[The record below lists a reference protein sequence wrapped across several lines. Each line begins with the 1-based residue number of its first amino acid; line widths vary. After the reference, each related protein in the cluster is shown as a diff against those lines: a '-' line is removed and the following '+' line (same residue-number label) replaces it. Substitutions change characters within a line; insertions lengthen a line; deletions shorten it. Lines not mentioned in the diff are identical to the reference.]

1 MRQRLSQIAE
11 ITLAVLGGV
20 LLAVSVPQSLSAQAV
35 LLANSGNPTRLYH
48 VDLDPNE
55 ATPLLDFQHSFSVG
69 AVALCSGST
78 ELLGIGTYPPSVSVV
93 DLASPTPTEELL
105 GHLPAA
111 FRGRVYQAAC
121 SPDGDYFFTNVA
133 NEGLYTLDPATCDP
147 GPCAPSFVG
156 TIHTVD
162 ATGQEHI
169 LDTHAADIEFV
180 SSGEMYLM
188 TIRSRT
194 PQSIRG
200 LYRVDAETAVATF
213 VGEISIR
220 RDNIGLA
227 ETDDGRLILS
237 SHDDNLYEID
247 AQTADVINLGSI
259 ALRDDGLAD
268 GQKLDISSGDMA
280 GHAPP
285 LGGAACPPSI
295 DFETDYT
302 LANPLRVGDIIDD
315 ANQPWG
321 PAGIFLSTDDP
332 GNQPLMIFDSGSPT
346 GGDKDLGTP
355 NELFTIPPDFI
366 TRGPGIGDSGNSN
379 QLPRG
384 KVLIL
389 SEDGN
394 SGDPNDADDGG
405 LIAFDF
411 VPPVEITEVRILD
424 IDKDEGGGTVT
435 AYDDSGAVIVSRSLV
450 PLGDNSFQTVE
461 LFAPGVQRLEIW
473 LAGSGALSEVI
484 LCDDVCVFVPEPPDS
499 DCVDEAIYAVD
510 DIAGRSSQFFTLDGA
525 AVMDCG
531 PVQEAYNIEGLE
543 GHNGVLYGSSG
554 DVSNEIPGVR
564 MSGALYTVDG
574 DDCEPHFIG
583 ETGFSDIEGL
593 AFHPSGV
600 LFGIDESAGVVTIDT
615 STGAATWVAP
625 DDGNKMEAITWSHD
639 GEVLFGSGENEGTSP
654 RTSTLYSYLCTSGSL
669 TTGDCAGGGWV
680 TVSNMLPGE
689 VEGLETAANGD
700 LIVGV
705 HSDSGD
711 AMIYYWSLDTSAPYN
726 EVVTQNHSDV
736 EGLAQCL

>member
-20 LLAVSVPQSLSAQAV
+20 LLALLVPQSLSAQAV
-35 LLANSGNPTRLYH
+35 LLANSGNPTHLYH

-55 ATPLLDFQHSFSVG
+55 ATLLLNFQYSFSVR
-69 AVALCSGST
+69 AIALCPGDT
-78 ELLGIGTYPPSVSVV
+78 NLLGIGTYPPSVSLV
-93 DLASPTPTEELL
+93 DLTTSAPTEELQ
-105 GHLPAA
+105 GQLPAA

-121 SPDGDYFFTNVA
+121 SPDGTYFFTNVE
-133 NEGLYTLDPATCDP
+133 NERLYALDLATCDP
-147 GPCAPSFVG
+147 GPCTPELVG
-156 TIHTVD
+156 TIRTID
-162 ATGQEHI
+162 ANGEEQI

-180 SSGEMYLM
+180 SSGEMYLL
-188 TIRSRT
+188 TIRSKT
-194 PQSIRG
+194 PTSIRS
-200 LYRVDAETAVATF
+200 LYRVDPGTAVATF
-213 VGEISIR
+213 IGEVSTA
-220 RDNIGLA
+220 RDNTGLA

-247 AQTADVINLGSI
+247 PRTGDVTSLGTVAVLNDQLRYLRTLNI
-259 ALRDDGLAD
+259 AG
-268 GQKLDISSGDMA
+268 GDMA

-285 LGGAACPPSI
+285 LGLDCPPSI

-302 LANPLRVGDIIDD
+302 LANPLRAGDIIDD

-332 GNQPLMIFDSGSPT
+332 ANQPLMIFDSGSPT
-346 GGDKDLGTP
+346 GGDHDLGTP

-510 DIAGRSSQFFTLDGA
+510 DIAGRSSQFFTLDGT

-554 DVSNEIPGVR
+554 DVSSEIPGVR

-574 DDCEPHFIG
+574 DDCELHFIG

-600 LFGIDESAGVVTIDT
+600 LFGIDESAGVVAIDT

-654 RTSTLYSYLCTSGSL
+654 RTSTLYAYLCTSGSL